1 MSVTRSFAPSIR
13 TEGRRGLWVAIIAVA
28 ALLVAPAS
36 ADALGVTVTLP
47 DPVTVGQTA
56 LKAQVTLTNDS
67 QQIQGRICNAGE
79 CAGPSQGI
87 LFVPSCGA
95 ASPGGT
101 CTAPDLG
108 VFAVA
113 ASASV
118 PVGGCGASNL
128 VTGFDVVPANAAE
141 GSLRLVPKG
150 GSVLLGPA
158 QSPTASCPITLT
170 FDVSKLPAID
180 TGAAPGL
187 QTLQSASAQAVFD
200 AAGGPPIQQAGE
212 GRDETTVV
220 APTTQPPP
228 VVPPPVVP
236 PPVVPPPV
244 PPPPPVIQPSD
255 LDHFKCYE
263 ALQPTFRQRT
273 VGTRD
278 QFGQRRARVLRTRQL
293 CNPVSKNGGR
303 ILQPRAHLVCY
314 ETRDTGNATP
324 PRTVLVTNQFGQRKL
339 TTTRPN
345 RLCVPSLKRK
355 AAGAVPTAPD
365 PTRVLDHFRC
375 YDVQQQPAPL
385 TVKLAD
391 QFGTTSTKVLRV
403 IRLCNPVRKNN
414 EPVRRAKSHLV
425 CYSIADE
432 QTFRPLA
439 VRVRNQF
446 GQAALRI
453 RRPETLCL
461 PSFKQVVQTAA
472 LSAAP
477 PSLDHFKCYAAEQP
491 QLQPRVVGLRDQFG
505 QSEGKVIATRQL
517 CNPVSKNNGRVL
529 NPRAHLVCYET
540 PSNGTVPFQPREVR
554 VSNQFGIRQLSVVKP
569 VTLCVPS
576 LKRKGAG
583 AAPTGSN
590 PTLVLDHFRCYD
602 VKPQPA
608 ARTVKLVDQFKT
620 TKTKVLRVVR
630 LCNPVRKN
638 NEGVRRPQ
646 AHLVCYSISEPPFQP
661 LAVTVRNQF
670 GVAALRVRTPQM
682 LCLPSL
688 KKLVNA
694 AGAEIETAT

>member
-1 MSVTRSFAPSIR
+1 MSVTHLFAASTR
-13 TEGRRGLWVAIIAVA
+13 AKGRLGLVVSVIVLGAFAVMPPA
-28 ALLVAPAS
+28 AE
-36 ADALGVTVTLP
+36 ALTVEVTMPTS
-47 DPVTVGQTA
+47 VTVGLTGLTA
-56 LKAQVTLTNDS
+56 HVKLTNTTA
-67 QQIQGRICNAGE
+67 QTVQV
-79 CAGPSQGI
+79 CAVGACSPASEGI
-87 LFVPSCGA
+87 VFIPSCGSA
-95 ASPGGT
+95 ATPPPGCAVPDPAVFTFASPS
-101 CTAPDLG
+101 APTLG
-108 VFAVA
+108 A
-113 ASASV
+113 
-118 PVGGCGASNL
+118 CGVNTL
-128 VTGFDVVPANAAE
+128 VTSFVVVADA
-141 GSLRLVPKG
+141 GKLRLEPQTGPV
-150 GSVLLGPA
+150 VLGPA
-158 QSPTASCPITLT
+158 DGVGASCDIALT
-170 FDVSKLPAID
+170 FSVVALPATDAVKDVDGI
-180 TGAAPGL
+180 
-187 QTLQSASAQAVFD
+187 QTYHSASAQTSAQ
-200 AAGGPPIQQAGE
+200 GPAPDIGTSRPGA
-212 GRDETTVV
+212 TTVG
-220 APTTQPPP
+220 PGTTQPPP
-228 VVPPPVVP
+228 PVQPPPVVP

-263 ALQPTFRQRT
+263 ALQPNFRRRV

-278 QFGQRRARVLRTRQL
+278 QFGQRRTRVLRTRQL

-314 ETRDTGNATP
+314 ETRDTGNPTP
-324 PRTVLVTNQFGQRKL
+324 PRTVLVTNQFAQRKL
-339 TTTRPN
+339 RTTKPN
-345 RLCVPSLKRK
+345 RLCVPSLKRRT
-355 AAGAVPTAPD
+355 AGAVATTPN

-375 YDVQQQPAPL
+375 YDVEPQPAAR

-391 QFGTTSTKVLRV
+391 QFGTTETKILRV

-425 CYSIADE
+425 CYTIEDL
-432 QTFRPLA
+432 QQFRPLA

-461 PSFKQVVQTAA
+461 PSFKQVVQTQAV
-472 LSAAP
+472 SAAP
-477 PSLDHFKCYAAEQP
+477 PGLDHFKCYQAEQP
-491 QLQPRVVGLRDQFG
+491 QFQPRFVGLRDQFG
-505 QSEGKVIATRQL
+505 QSEGQVVATRQL
-517 CNPVSKNNGRVL
+517 CNPVRKNNGRVL

-540 PSNGTVPFQPREVR
+540 PQVPGTVPFQPREVR

-583 AAPTGSN
+583 AAPTGPN

-638 NEGVRRPQ
+638 SEGIRRPQ
-646 AHLVCYSISEPPFQP
+646 AHLVCYSISEAPFQP

-682 LCLPSL
+682 LC
-688 KKLVNA
+688 A
-694 AGAEIETAT
+694 AITRA